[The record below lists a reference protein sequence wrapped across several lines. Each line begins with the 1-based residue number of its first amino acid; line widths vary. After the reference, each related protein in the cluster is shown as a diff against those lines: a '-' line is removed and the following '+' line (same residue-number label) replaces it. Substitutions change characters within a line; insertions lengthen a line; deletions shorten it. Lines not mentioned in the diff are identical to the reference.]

1 MGKAKMKTKWLQ
13 DSSPESLQ
21 HPPEKTYWTT
31 FGALLAR
38 SSSPQ
43 PSTSGFQ
50 HGRPKA
56 ANQEVNTAQPVR
68 RSSPQPSTS
77 GLHLNR
83 DWRAR
88 RSSPHPSTSGLHLNR
103 DWRARRSSPQ
113 PSTSAFKRGRKEADQ
128 EEQER
133 QRFWSGYYRV
143 QSDTDGS
150 RPTVRFPYCFLPKIV
165 NVNIVCTGYGVGV
178 VEQVFIYTTD
188 GVFLTHSRAVS
199 IRESLS
205 GKSIGHTFLFLP
217 TYIVTAKFKI

>member
-1 MGKAKMKTKWLQ
+1 MKTKWLE

-21 HPPEKTYWTT
+21 HPPKKTYWTT

-50 HGRPKA
+50 HRRPKY

-88 RSSPHPSTSGLHLNR
+88 RSSP
-103 DWRARRSSPQ
+103 Q
-113 PSTSAFKRGRKEADQ
+113 PSTSAFKRGREEADQ

-133 QRFWSGYYRV
+133 QRFRSGYYRV
-143 QSDTDGS
+143 QTDIDGS

-165 NVNIVCTGYGVGV
+165 NVNIVSTGYGVGV

-205 GKSIGHTFLFLP
+205 GKSISHTFLFTFLFLP

>member
-68 RSSPQPSTS
+68 RSSPQ
-77 GLHLNR
+77 
-83 DWRAR
+83 
-88 RSSPHPSTSGLHLNR
+88 PSTSGLHLNR

>member
-128 EEQER
+128 EELPPGRRVRSSSPQPFSSGLLCRR
-133 QRFWSGYYRV
+133 QINEDDVV
-143 QSDTDGS
+143 QPS
-150 RPTVRFPYCFLPKIV
+150 
-165 NVNIVCTGYGVGV
+165 
-178 VEQVFIYTTD
+178 VFY
-188 GVFLTHSRAVS
+188 
-199 IRESLS
+199 
-205 GKSIGHTFLFLP
+205 LFLQP
-217 TYIVTAKFKI
+217 WKRGG

>member
-88 RSSPHPSTSGLHLNR
+88 RSSP
-103 DWRARRSSPQ
+103 Q

-128 EEQER
+128 EELPPGRRVRSSSPQPFSSGLLCRR
-133 QRFWSGYYRV
+133 QINEDDVV
-143 QSDTDGS
+143 QPS
-150 RPTVRFPYCFLPKIV
+150 
-165 NVNIVCTGYGVGV
+165 
-178 VEQVFIYTTD
+178 VFY
-188 GVFLTHSRAVS
+188 
-199 IRESLS
+199 
-205 GKSIGHTFLFLP
+205 LFLQP
-217 TYIVTAKFKI
+217 WKRGG